1 MGYMEGWEDQ
11 NFEHCFFL
19 EGYEPGGWFRDA
31 KGAVK
36 LGDVEPVVLSEV
48 LSDMTAIAAKGK

>member
-1 MGYMEGWEDQ
+1 
-11 NFEHCFFL
+11 
-19 EGYEPGGWFRDA
+19 
-31 KGAVK
+31 VK